1 MLYLLLA
8 CMLSGDNHTYEKYYE
23 AQDTVECVTVSSRSM
38 LSSTKIVLYSG
49 GVEVGHGSGNY
60 FKFGKH
66 RFLLTAAHVAEESDG
81 VNMFIKDGEN
91 LVGFTIA
98 YIDKEKDIAIIVPK
112 EDLAHVKARRWK
124 VNKDKNILGEA
135 VNYTGYPSGLGKI
148 LIRGMVSAHYKDNL
162 IVQGFALPGSSGSVV
177 FDKSGRVVG
186 VVSAIALHQSSFS
199 LFPELQEDIVFISN
213 ADFLTKKFLREVF
226 ECVKLQ

>member
-8 CMLSGDNHTYEKYYE
+8 CMVSGDTHTYEEYHE
-23 AQDTVECVTVSSRSM
+23 GQDVVECAATSSKST
-38 LSSTKIVLYSG
+38 LSSARIGLYSG

-66 RFLLTAAHVAEESDG
+66 RFLLTAAHVVEHDG
-81 VNMFIKDGEN
+81 DINMFIKDGEN
-91 LVGFTIA
+91 LIGFTVA
-98 YIDKEKDIAIIVPK
+98 YVDTEKDIAIIVPN
-112 EDLAHVKARRWK
+112 EDLSHVKARRWK
-124 VNKDKNILGEA
+124 VNKDKDMLGET
-135 VNYTGYPSGLGKI
+135 VNYAGYPAGLGKV
-148 LIRGMVSAHYKDNL
+148 LIRGMVSAHYKERL
-162 IVQGFALPGSSGSVV
+162 IVQGFALPGASGSVV

-199 LFPELQEDIVFISN
+199 IFPELQEDMVYISN

-226 ECVKLQ
+226 KCVKTQ